1 MSTTPTRPEEAIDA
15 ETAAILD
22 AREATFKRDK
32 KAARP
37 WPEVRAEIVR
47 EFKQSVP

>member
-1 MSTTPTRPEEAIDA
+1 MTTTPARPEEALDP
-15 ETAAILD
+15 ETSRILEEREKIF
-22 AREATFKRDK
+22 AREK

-47 EFKQSVP
+47 ELKKQAP